1 MFLTRMGFGSRV
13 VVTGDV
19 TQIDLP
25 DGKPS
30 GLLHAE
36 KVLSGISGIAFC
48 RLRESDVVR
57 HTLVKKIIGAYD
69 KFERRT
75 QGRGKGGG

>member
-1 MFLTRMGFGSRV
+1 MGFGSHV

-25 DGKPS
+25 EGKLS

-36 KVLSGISGIAFC
+36 RVLSGVEGIVFC
-48 RLRESDVVR
+48 RLHESDVVR

-69 KFERRT
+69 RYERRT
-75 QGRGKGGG
+75 QERVKSDKNRIR